1 LPVEACY
8 RGSLL
13 QLTDDSVCGLAKG
26 KLWVSA
32 RWVRT
37 SADAASASASEG
49 TKVVVCQQLETA
61 AYAGTR
67 ALQPPCV
74 PANATP
80 APSSPS
86 H

>member
-1 LPVEACY
+1 LSVEACY
-8 RGSLL
+8 RDSLL
-13 QLTDDSVCGLAKG
+13 QLTNDSACGLAKG

-37 SADAASASASEG
+37 SADAASASEG
-49 TKVVVCQQLETA
+49 TQVVVCQQLETA

-80 APSSPS
+80 AASSPS